1 MIKNLYN
8 YLIKSPGTMFTN
20 HNTKY
25 VYEKKLKIKV
35 ERERERD
42 KILGEIYG

>member
-1 MIKNLYN
+1 
-8 YLIKSPGTMFTN
+8 MFTN
-20 HNTKY
+20 HSTKY

>member
-1 MIKNLYN
+1 
-8 YLIKSPGTMFTN
+8 MFTN